1 MRALPSLILFAFV
14 LASCGDDSGPDPND
28 AARRA
33 FLVSYADAFYIPAV
47 EELVTRAEALEAA
60 TESYAGSLDSA
71 DRTAAQ
77 EAWQAAMGPT
87 ERLELAEV
95 GPAGITFGA
104 AGGVLG
110 GEERW
115 IEIYSWPMNNPC
127 RVDQETVGESYGS
140 ADTLASVDRIARGLD
155 AIEYLLFNEDTANRC
170 SSISAINA
178 EGTWD
183 ALLSEIPQRRATYAH
198 SAASVVAR
206 QARDLRDRWTTGT
219 PTFREQFVTAGEGS
233 AIYPTRMQAVSE
245 AYGALLYVDTMMKD
259 MKVGEP
265 AGIVTCT
272 DATCPDARESLF
284 ANVSIDHLERNLD
297 AIAAVFRGP
306 ADGTGF
312 DDLMIAV
319 GAADLAGRIDAAI
332 VACQDEAAALE
343 GTIPDLLSADPVAL
357 MPLYDALVHLV
368 NLLKTEGVAA
378 LDINLSSVPMDN
390 D

>member
-1 MRALPSLILFAFV
+1 M
-14 LASCGDDSGPDPND
+14 ASCSDDSGPDPND

-33 FLVSYADAFYIPAV
+33 FLESYADGFTIPALD
-47 EELVTRAEALEAA
+47 ELVTRAEALEAA
-60 TESYAGSLDSA
+60 TETYAGSLDDA
-71 DRTAAQ
+71 DRTAARD
-77 EAWQAAMGPT
+77 AWIAAMGPA
-87 ERLELAEV
+87 ERLELAKV

-104 AGGVLG
+104 TGGVLG

-115 IEIYSWPMNNPC
+115 IEIYSWPMNSPC
-127 RVDQETVGESYGS
+127 RVDQETVGTSYTS
-140 ADTLASVDRIARGLD
+140 ADALASVDRIARGLD
-155 AIEYLLFNEDTANRC
+155 AIEYLLFQEDTTNRC
-170 SSISAINA
+170 SSIASINTD
-178 EGTWD
+178 GTWEG
-183 ALLSEIPQRRATYAH
+183 LLSEIPQRRATHAH
-198 SAASVVAR
+198 SAAALVAR
-206 QARDLRDRWTTGT
+206 QARELRDRWTTGT

-265 AGIVTCT
+265 AGLVTCT

-284 ANVSIDHLERNLD
+284 ANVSIDHLEANLE
-297 AIAAVFRGP
+297 AIAAIFRGP

-343 GTIPDLLSADPVAL
+343 GTVPELLAADPVAL
-357 MPLYDALVHLV
+357 QPLYDALVTLV